1 MMNQFHV
8 NVNVEV
14 SVEEKWVAA
23 IQQVV
28 VATFEHEGVLPNA
41 EVTVLLADDR
51 RLKDLNQEYMGNE
64 RATDVLSFPAGD
76 PMPGFDHYLGDIAI
90 SIPMARYQAGKAGH
104 IVSDELRLLAVHA
117 TLHLLGYD
125 HATPEEERQMWSI
138 QEKIISSLAGG
149 MAENTVER

>member
-23 IQQVV
+23 IQQAV
-28 VATFEHEGVLPNA
+28 VATFEHEDVLPNA

-51 RLKDLNQEYMGNE
+51 RLKDLNQEYMGSE

-76 PMPGFDHYLGDIAI
+76 PMPGVDHYLGDIAI
-90 SIPMARYQAGKAGH
+90 SIPMASYQAGEAGH
-104 IVSDELRLLAVHA
+104 TVSDELRLLAVHA

-149 MAENTVER
+149 MAEITVER